1 MTVRAAEVV
10 APPLGFRRLSLSG
23 WGLFFFAVSASAPL
37 TVLVGGILGAY
48 AVTGVV
54 QVPAAFILLTGV
66 LLLVWVGH
74 VGMARHVR
82 HSGPLYAHVAQ
93 GLGVVPALG
102 AVPVVLLSYNA
113 IQGCLYGLLGQTL
126 SDMGLGL
133 WWVWALVAW
142 ALMGLLG
149 LAQVTVTARTLAFLL
164 GIELVVVGAFA
175 VFGVVDAAT
184 VSAEPLGVTAL
195 FGRDG
200 VGSVLALTVACFVG
214 AETTLAFAEEAVS
227 HTTLVRASY
236 GSLLFLGL
244 LYTMAAWSVTAV
256 AGVGNVAAAAAT
268 EGANMVFDVVGEHL
282 GLLGVVLGRMFL
294 VTSIFAAGLSFHQ
307 TISRYV
313 FTLARERLL
322 PARLGHLTPHTGAP
336 VGGSLAQSAVG
347 LAVIGV
353 TAIGGFSPM
362 GMFFTLAALAAVG
375 IMSLLALNG
384 WAAFAYFGRRRR
396 GPAGVKALRLL
407 PALGGLGMAGI
418 VATTVGNLH
427 AMTGAEPGSW
437 SVWLLPGIVTVTA
450 VGGLVWGVIVATGRK
465 DIAAR
470 VGRGETEPLA
480 VLDPHLLPYGERL

>member
-1 MTVRAAEVV
+1 MTLRTAEVM
-10 APPLGFRRLSLSG
+10 APPRGFRRLSLTG

-37 TVLVGGILGAY
+37 TVLVGGVLGAY

-54 QVPAAFILLTGV
+54 QVPAAFILLTAV

-82 HSGPLYAHVAQ
+82 HSGPLYAHIAQ
-93 GLGVVPALG
+93 GLGAVPALG

-126 SDMGLGL
+126 SDFGLGL

-142 ALMGLLG
+142 ALMALLG

-164 GIELVVVGAFA
+164 GIELVVVGVFA

-184 VSAEPLGVTAL
+184 VSAEPLSLTAL
-195 FGRDG
+195 FGQDG

-227 HTTLVRASY
+227 HKTLVRASY
-236 GSLLFLGL
+236 GSLVFLGL
-244 LYTMAAWSVTAV
+244 LYTLAAWSVTAV
-256 AGVGNVAAAAAT
+256 TGVDDVASAAAT
-268 EGANMVFDVVGEHL
+268 EGVGIVFGVVGEHL
-282 GLLGVVLGRMFL
+282 GLLGVVLAQMFL

-307 TISRYV
+307 TVSRYV
-313 FTLARERLL
+313 FTLSRERLL
-322 PARLGHLTPHTGAP
+322 PARLGFLTPRTGAP

-347 LAVIGV
+347 LGVIVV
-353 TAIGGFSPM
+353 TAVGGFSPM

-375 IMSLLALNG
+375 IMSLLAVNG
-384 WAAFAYFGRRRR
+384 WASFAYFARRRR
-396 GPAGVKALRLL
+396 GPAGVRALRLL

-427 AMTGAEPGSW
+427 AMTGAAPGSW
-437 SVWLLPGIVTVTA
+437 QVWLLPGIVAVTA
-450 VGGLVWGVIVATGRK
+450 LGGLVWGVVVVSTRQDVAAG
-465 DIAAR
+465 

-480 VLDPHLLPYGERL
+480 VLDTHLLPYGERL